1 MLSESEHQE
10 IQQMRDVD
18 QIDDEVRKIDE
29 ELSRLNS
36 DAADQAS
43 QREPHTAVRLNT
55 QPMSSGRDMGEPSY
69 AELQEQERRRK
80 QRMKAF

>member
-1 MLSESEHQE
+1 ME
-10 IQQMRDVD
+10 

-36 DAADQAS
+36 EAAEQAS

-55 QPMSSGRDMGEPSY
+55 QPMESGRELAEPSY

-80 QRMKAF
+80 